1 MFRSLGIFNYRLWF
15 IGALV
20 SNIGAWMQRTA
31 QEWLVL
37 TELTDHDAAAV
48 GVTIALQFGPQLLL
62 MPVAG
67 WVADRFDRRTV
78 LIWTQV
84 TMALLGVSLGAIVIF
99 GVVELWHVFAFAT
112 ALGVAAAI
120 DSPARQAFVS
130 DLVSE
135 KNLPNAVALNSAS
148 FHAARLFGPA
158 AAGVLVAIV
167 GPGWVFVLN
176 GATFAAVLIAL
187 WMMRTDQLHP
197 AVRPPR
203 AKGQIRAGL
212 RYVASRSDIVL
223 ILVMIF
229 LMGTFA
235 MNFAVFNSTMATV
248 EFGVGAS
255 EYGLMS
261 SIMAIGALTGALLAA
276 RRDRP
281 RLRLVIGASAAFG
294 AAILLAA
301 FMPTYWTYV
310 GALVLI
316 GASSIT
322 MMTAANAY
330 VQTSTAPMMR
340 GRVMA
345 VYMAIFT
352 GGTPIGAPL
361 IGWVANE
368 FGPRWALAVG
378 AAGTF
383 LAVIIA
389 VSWMVKYK
397 ELRVRFSRP
406 RRRFTI
412 RYRGDQRDR
421 ELATQELAII
431 EGTIKRG

>member
-112 ALGVAAAI
+112 ALGVAAAV

-176 GATFAAVLIAL
+176 GLTFAAVLIAL
-187 WMMRTDQLHP
+187 WMMRVDQLHP

-212 RYVASRSDIVL
+212 RYVGSRSDIVL

-248 EFGVGAS
+248 EFGVGAG

-310 GALVLI
+310 AALVLI

-368 FGPRWALAVG
+368 FGPRWALGVG

-389 VSWMVKYK
+389 VIWMVRYK
-397 ELRVRFSRP
+397 DLRVRYSRP
-406 RRRFTI
+406 ARRFVI

-421 ELATQELAII
+421 ELATQEISII